1 MAVETAEDRLAL
13 LADFGQEAILA
24 PAGSPGTTTTVTG
37 IFDNKFIEA
46 AAFLTEEGVDS
57 KQPMINCRTSD
68 VSTFVRGD
76 LLETGG
82 VDYTIQTIDAD
93 GTGFTNLILQV
104 V

>member
-1 MAVETAEDRLAL
+1 MAVEDDDDRAAL
-13 LADFGQEAILA
+13 LADFGQEATLTLA
-24 PAGSPGTTTTVTG
+24 NPPTTVTVITG

-68 VSTFVRGD
+68 VSIYGRDD
-76 LLETGG
+76 LLTTGG
-82 VDYTIQTIDAD
+82 VDYTIQTVDAD

>member
-1 MAVETAEDRLAL
+1 MAVEDDADRLAL

-24 PAGSPGTTTTVTG
+24 PAATPANTTTITG
-37 IFDNKFIEA
+37 IFDNNFIEA

-68 VSTFVRGD
+68 VLSFVRDD

-82 VDYTIQTIDAD
+82 VNYTIQTIDPD